1 MKILLWM
8 REGRCGIWN
17 RIITNSFGP
26 GRSLFWGYWWFYGGN
41 QAQSDLNNP
50 NTGSR
55 RDAYG
60 YNYKYAATVF
70 DAFTQFKFSYD
81 KIDFYLH
88 NPSLVR
94 IIKRACTK
102 WNLWN
107 DSVKESTLENFG
119 FKGGILFKISGKQS
133 LNFNGSHLSKA
144 PTIRNTF
151 PNARLNNSVDG
162 LQSEALNSLD
172 ATYVFVQN

>member
-102 WNLWN
+102 RNLWN

-119 FKGGILFKISGKQS
+119 FKGGILFKISGNHWISTDRICLK
-133 LNFNGSHLSKA
+133 H
-144 PTIRNTF
+144 
-151 PNARLNNSVDG
+151 
-162 LQSEALNSLD
+162 LQSGIPSRMHDWIILWTDYKVKL
-172 ATYVFVQN
+172 